1 MQVDTLGDDVTDTV
15 GGRLTPLATECGA
28 DPDVTVQD
36 LVTEAFLYGPI
47 TGGQRS
53 LLHQALDLGLQF
65 LDGSLRDGRPLVHL
79 GAERLMELVES
90 ALPEEGVEPE
100 RLLDFLREVAQ
111 YSVAQS
117 DPAYLAFPD
126 TGNSFAGL
134 LGDLVTACLNQNLI
148 AVERSAPVGSYV
160 EAQLILWLRGLV
172 GYPTSSLR
180 ELRDLASLGGMWT
193 SGGNMSNHVAI
204 VAALHD
210 RFPEMGQHGLQV
222 LNRRPVVAL
231 AQGVEHFSYASA
243 CHALGLGRDA
253 LLWSAAHGDY
263 ISDPDALRRA
273 LDTAPEDVVPFMVV
287 AVAGNC
293 RTTGLDDISAIADV
307 CDERGLW
314 LHVDACHGGSLLF
327 SRTLRGAVAGIEHA
341 DSVSLDPHKGLF
353 TTYACS
359 FLLVKDPEDL
369 ARFARYP
376 AKVRD
381 PECLDLGLI
390 TPFYGSR
397 RFESLKLW
405 LLIKHLGLDGL
416 DRIMTARRATFL
428 DLVDVIRSTG
438 YFTLLHEPSF
448 YRLAFVFLPPRLHST
463 LRAATTPD
471 AQARARRLVDEFT
484 LRFSEQLYRDGR
496 VIFDQFSLQD
506 LGDVLGLGTTHKY
519 QVIGMAV
526 GHPLVPDQLAD
537 RIRGVVGEVG
547 ASLATAMED
556 AIRGVTDAVLDASA
570 VATASGPAG
579 W

>member
-1 MQVDTLGDDVTDTV
+1 MTDTV
-15 GGRLTPLATECGA
+15 GGSYTQLATERGG
-28 DPDVTVQD
+28 DPGVTIQD

-47 TGGQRS
+47 TGEQRT
-53 LLHQALDLGLQF
+53 LLHQALDLGLEF
-65 LDGSLRDGRPLVHL
+65 LDGSLRGGRPLVHL

-90 ALPEEGVEPE
+90 PLPERGSAPEG
-100 RLLDFLREVAQ
+100 LLDLVREVAQ

-126 TGNSFAGL
+126 TGNSFVGL
-134 LGDLVTACLNQNLI
+134 LGDMVTACLNQNLI
-148 AVERSAPVGSYV
+148 AVDRSAPVGSYV
-160 EAQLILWLRGLV
+160 EAQLILWLRELV
-172 GYPTSSLR
+172 GYSTCSLR
-180 ELRDLASLGGMWT
+180 DLRDLASLGGMWT

-204 VAALHD
+204 IAALHH
-210 RFPEMGQHGLQV
+210 RFPEVGQRGLGV

-243 CHALGLGRDA
+243 CQALGLGGDA
-253 LLWSAAHGDY
+253 LLWSAAHEDY
-263 ISDPDALRRA
+263 TSDPAALRRA
-273 LDTAPEDVVPFMVV
+273 LDTAPEDVAPFMVV

-293 RTTGLDDISAIADV
+293 RTTGLDNINAIADI
-307 CDERGLW
+307 CDERGMW

-327 SRTLRGAVAGIEHA
+327 SSTLRGSVAGIERA

-359 FLLVKDPEDL
+359 FLLAKDPEDL

-381 PECLDLGLI
+381 PDCLDLGLI

-405 LLIKHLGLDGL
+405 LLIKHLGLDGF
-416 DRIMTARRATFL
+416 DRIMTERRATFL
-428 DLVDVIRSTG
+428 HLVEVVQSTG

-448 YRLAFVFLPPRLHST
+448 YRLAFVFLPPRLHGS
-463 LRAATTPD
+463 LWAATTPD
-471 AQARARRLVDEFT
+471 AQARARSLVDEFT

-519 QVIGMAV
+519 HVMGLAV
-526 GHPLVPDQLAD
+526 GHPLVPDQLRD
-537 RIRGVVGEVG
+537 RIRGVVGELG
-547 ASLATAMED
+547 TSLATEMED
-556 AIRGVTDAVLDASA
+556 AIRGMTEAVFDAAP